1 MVDNIDVSF
10 MSHSP
15 FVTIEQGVQGDA
27 VLLPGRGVSPL
38 PLFTCRRRRLE
49 RGVQGDAVPLPGC
62 GVSPPFPLL
71 FRVPPQAA

>member
-27 VLLPGRGVSPL
+27 VSLPGRV
-38 PLFTCRRRRLE
+38 
-49 RGVQGDAVPLPGC
+49 
-62 GVSPPFPLL
+62 VSPPFPLL